1 MKTVRLMFV
10 GAGRVS
16 QHYTKILKKGQVDNF
31 KIVSVVDTKHSAA
44 TSFRTI
50 GNTVRPS
57 QTSMKQLDSLTQ
69 TLQLFVH
76 PREII
81 IRLQNIVFCPIFMY

>member
-44 TSFRTI
+44 TSFSNYWEHCKAFTDINEAIR
-50 GNTVRPS
+50 
-57 QTSMKQLDSLTQ
+57 LTNPDLCNYLY
-69 TLQLFVH
+69 T
-76 PREII
+76 PEII